1 MSSWALYIS
10 KDRDSKT
17 FPGSLCMSSTNLR
30 EKELEESG
38 SSFFMPPYQIF
49 THMNNPPKHHP
60 SLLFSRLNNAAVL
73 AFPFNLSLSWTLWGF
88 CSASSLACW
97 GSSEWHTFF
106 FFFVFID
113 IITKPIPMNHRI
125 MEYPNLGGT
134 HKDYQVQLLKGVG
147 GNPYGLLG
155 GHFMT

>member
-1 MSSWALYIS
+1 M
-10 KDRDSKT
+10 
-17 FPGSLCMSSTNLR
+17 
-30 EKELEESG
+30 
-38 SSFFMPPYQIF
+38 
-49 THMNNPPKHHP
+49 
-60 SLLFSRLNNAAVL
+60 LLFWLFHLTFSCLELYEVSVRPVLWPVEVPLNG
-73 AFPFNLSLSWTLWGF
+73 TQ
-88 CSASSLACW
+88 
-97 GSSEWHTFF
+97 HF

-155 GHFMT
+155 GQFMT